1 MSLTSLAALCL
12 TATLA
17 TGSTPLPPPVSPAD
31 PAGIVM
37 GTKNGHVL
45 MIGILNQFNAYER
58 SATTAQIRACTQGA
72 HMRYPAC
79 LHSATT
85 RP

>member
-12 TATLA
+12 TASLA
-17 TGSTPLPPPVSPAD
+17 TGSTPLPPPASTTD

-37 GTKNGHVL
+37 GTKNRHVL

-58 SATTAQIRACTQGA
+58 SASPNQIRACTWQA
-72 HMRYPAC
+72 HMRYPQC
-79 LHSATT
+79 LPSAN
-85 RP
+85 